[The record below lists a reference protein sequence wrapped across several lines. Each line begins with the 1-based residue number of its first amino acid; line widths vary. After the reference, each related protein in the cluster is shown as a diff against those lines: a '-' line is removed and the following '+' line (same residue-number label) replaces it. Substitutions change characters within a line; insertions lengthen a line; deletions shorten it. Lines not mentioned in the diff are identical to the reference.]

1 MWNRTAVDF
10 VTTKLLPWQPI
21 GPTEIGGAEA
31 GLKQVLSRDDEDG
44 AETSVIRVTSPIVGR
59 STAPIDL
66 YVLAGSATLN
76 GTRMPPSAF
85 VQIPAGA
92 GIQLIPDV
100 APLVLYA
107 GSFATPGLDPETGG
121 TDDLEIIDVDALTW
135 TDMGWRGDEEP
146 NPAVKIKWLRRDED
160 LGLGT
165 AFVVSMLPGWRS
177 PLEENHPVYEESFK
191 LYGDFLLGRRGI
203 VRPGGYFFRPPL
215 SWHGPLYSRTGNTSL
230 IRKNAFGS
238 TDYREPEAP
247 YDLETVIAD
256 AYGNLP
262 APSVPD
268 AVAW

>member
-1 MWNRTAVDF
+1 MWNRPAVDF
-10 VTTKLLPWQPI
+10 VTTKLLPWEPI
-21 GPTEIGGAEA
+21 GPDALGGAER
-31 GLKQVLSRDDEDG
+31 GLKQVLSADAEDG
-44 AETSVIRVTSPIVGR
+44 AETAVIRVTSPIVGTLR
-59 STAPIDL
+59 SPVDL

-76 GTRMPPSAF
+76 GRRMPPSAF
-85 VQIPAGA
+85 VHVPAGA
-92 GIQLIPDV
+92 GIRLEPDV

-107 GSFATPGLDPETGG
+107 GSFATPGLAVEEGG
-121 TDDLEIIDVDALTW
+121 EDDLEVIDVDALPW

-146 NPAVKIKWLRRDED
+146 NPAVKIKWLRRDD
-160 LGLGT
+160 DLGT

-238 TDYREPEAP
+238 TDYREPVAP
-247 YDLETVIAD
+247 HDLDSLIAD
-256 AYGNLP
+256 AYRNVP
-262 APSVPD
+262 APSVPE
-268 AVAW
+268 AMAW

>member
-21 GPTEIGGAEA
+21 GPTEFGGTEA
-31 GLKQVLSRDDEDG
+31 GLKQVLSRDAEDG
-44 AETSVIRVTSPIVGR
+44 AETSVVRVTSPIIGR
-59 STAPIDL
+59 SVSPVDV
-66 YVLAGSATLN
+66 YVIAGSATFN
-76 GTRMPPSAF
+76 GTLMPPSAF
-85 VQIPAGA
+85 VHIPAGA
-92 GIQLIPDV
+92 SIELIPDV

-107 GSFATPGLDPETGG
+107 GSFATPTLEQEVGNLDL
-121 TDDLEIIDVDALTW
+121 LEIIDVDALTW

-146 NPAVKIKWLRRDED
+146 NPAVKIKWLRRDES

-177 PLEENHPVYEESFK
+177 DQEENHPVYEESFK

-238 TDYREPEAP
+238 TDYRKPAAP
-247 YDLETVIAD
+247 YDLETLIKA

-262 APSVPD
+262 APSVGN
-268 AVAW
+268 AAGW